1 MRYRFTGNPSLPKLS
16 WVADVSQA
24 EEIVSIQHGP
34 FVEVRDRFFIEGV
47 WNGEFEVGDFAATDC
62 IFGSGAILGD
72 RSVRFVSSASTT
84 DYLYYQR
91 SDKRVVVSNSLPL
104 LLSYIDDSLDPH
116 FTGYPPIHYSITEG
130 IEDYI
135 REIPTLKGCVT
146 RLMYRNL
153 EVSHARVAEV
163 EKEMPPPFHN
173 FEDYYSYLVQNYRLI
188 VKNARDT
195 KRKVP
200 LQIFSTQSKGYDT
213 TAVNAIAVKC
223 GIDKVFTVSK
233 GKSTRHLADNDAA
246 HQVDD
251 DGSEICDA
259 LGLQCISIDR
269 RSFAKEFSEE
279 YLYYAG
285 LHANQDANLKEINSY
300 VSTPTLLLTGTL
312 GELWYTVRCMQN
324 HSQPTDSELRRWD
337 LGGHGLAELRLVV
350 GFVHLP
356 LPYIGARR
364 REDIVRITESPEM
377 EPWRLGT
384 SYDRPIPRR
393 IAEQAGVPRDLF
405 GQVKTGSVVL
415 FPQPSVP
422 YGEQLRKEFFDF
434 LVRAGLL
441 GKQMPKLW
449 PFVRLVNTVLS
460 LRSEKRYPAVHYSE
474 RIISKLFRKN
484 FRFKPLWRHL
494 DGSLFCFC
502 VNKCAL
508 LYTKLEIAD
517 FDSLGSE
524 RVRTGNPTDF
534 PGERVKLAGH

>member
-1 MRYRFTGNPSLPKLS
+1 LRYRFAVNPSLPKLS

-72 RSVRFVSSASTT
+72 RSVLFVSSASTT

-116 FTGYPPIHYSITEG
+116 FTGYPRIHYSITEG

-135 REIPTLKGCVT
+135 REIPTLKGSVM

-153 EVSHARVAEV
+153 EVSPARVAEV
-163 EKEMPPPFHN
+163 EKDMPPRFHS
-173 FEDYYSYLVQNYRLI
+173 FEDYYSYVVENYRRI
-188 VKNARDT
+188 VNNSRDPN
-195 KRKVP
+195 REI
-200 LQIFSTQSKGYDT
+200 LMQIFSTQSKGYDS
-213 TAVNAIAVKC
+213 TAVNAIAAKF

-233 GKSTRHLADNDAA
+233 GKNSRYLATNDASK
-246 HQVDD
+246 QVDD
-251 DGSEICDA
+251 DGSAVCKAI
-259 LGLQCISIDR
+259 GLDCIVIDR
-269 RSFAKEFSEE
+269 RSFAKEFDQE

-300 VSTPTLLLTGTL
+300 ISTPTLLLTGTL

-324 HSQPTDSELRRWD
+324 NSQPTDSELRRWD
-337 LGGHGLAELRLVV
+337 LGGHGLAEIRLVV

-393 IAEQAGVPRDLF
+393 IAEEAGIPRDLF

-422 YGEQLRKEFFDF
+422 YGKQRREDFFDF
-434 LVRAGLL
+434 LVREGLL
-441 GKQMPKLW
+441 GQKALKFW
-449 PFVRLVNTVLS
+449 PFVLFVNRVLS
-460 LRSEKRYPAVHYSE
+460 LRSEKRYPAVYYSE
-474 RIISKLFRKN
+474 RIISKLFRKD

-502 VNKCAL
+502 VNKFAQKYASCFREKNRITSQVML
-508 LYTKLEIAD
+508 NRHVGTL
-517 FDSLGSE
+517 
-524 RVRTGNPTDF
+524 
-534 PGERVKLAGH
+534 